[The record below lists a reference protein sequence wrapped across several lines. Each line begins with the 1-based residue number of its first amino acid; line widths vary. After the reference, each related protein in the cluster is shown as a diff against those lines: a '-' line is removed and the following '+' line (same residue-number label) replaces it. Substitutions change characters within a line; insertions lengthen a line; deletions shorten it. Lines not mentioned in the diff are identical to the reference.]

1 MQVGQAQPSDL
12 SIMDH
17 STPHMEGDD
26 IDADLSNLEESLQ
39 VANISTS
46 GDITSVPE
54 LGGYVK
60 WFK

>member
-1 MQVGQAQPSDL
+1 MQVGQAQPSDS
-12 SIMDH
+12 SIMDN

-26 IDADLSNLEESLQ
+26 IDADLSNLEQSLQ